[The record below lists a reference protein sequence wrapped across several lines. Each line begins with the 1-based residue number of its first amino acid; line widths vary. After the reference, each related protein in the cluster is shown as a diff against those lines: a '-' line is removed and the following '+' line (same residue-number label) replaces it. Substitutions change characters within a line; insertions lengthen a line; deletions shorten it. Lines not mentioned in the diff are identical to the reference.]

1 MMEQTKERRKLGWAI
16 LISLFLH
23 FVIGYSLAAFGSA
36 FTPALPL
43 EDKPVELTIVDL
55 SATPAPLVA
64 KNPPFMETAPSRESA
79 EKPQEQTFESNANSI
94 AASKLPATGDLPLPT
109 QDGKERPDIN
119 LETHQYSL
127 PTDGSKPQPEPQST
141 VAPES
146 KPPPAATTPKPK
158 TSEAPLST
166 PPTAP
171 VTPPEPEQFAML
183 TSSPPPPIKAPDEA
197 EPTPLPDIAESA
209 PPAAPRPKPELAAS
223 SYQAQKEETR
233 ITGRITN
240 RGPSSVNAVG
250 TPLGRYQ
257 KAVSDAIGSRW
268 YYYMNS
274 KMDLVSIGTAHIEAE
289 VDAHGHVQ
297 KLRVVS
303 NNANEAF
310 ANICLQSFQEAHI
323 PPIPPDLIATLPEG
337 RMPVDFSF
345 TAYGN
350 Q

>member
-1 MMEQTKERRKLGWAI
+1 MMAQTKERRKLGWAI

-23 FVIGYSLAAFGSA
+23 FAVAFSLAAFGGAMSPS
-36 FTPALPL
+36 FPL

-55 SATPAPLVA
+55 SATPPPLVP
-64 KNPPFMETAPSRESA
+64 KDPPFMETAKSRESA
-79 EKPQEQTFESNANSI
+79 EKPKEQTFESNANSL
-94 AASKLPATGDLPLPT
+94 AASQLPATGDAPLPT
-109 QDGKERPDIN
+109 QEGKERPAMN
-119 LETHQYSL
+119 LETHDYSL
-127 PTDGSKPQPEPQST
+127 PTDGSKPEPRST

-146 KPPPAATTPKPK
+146 KPPPAPTTPAKAMV
-158 TSEAPLST
+158 SEPLST
-166 PPTAP
+166 PMAAP
-171 VTPPEPEQFAML
+171 ANTPEPEQFAML
-183 TSSPPPPIKAPDEA
+183 KSSPPPPIKAPDET
-197 EPTPLPDIAESA
+197 EPSPA
-209 PPAAPRPKPELAAS
+209 PVTEAPAAPAVPRPKPELAAS
-223 SYQAQKEETR
+223 DYQAQKEQTR
-233 ITGRITN
+233 ISGRLSN

-274 KMDLVSIGTAHIEAE
+274 KGDLVSIGTAQIQAE
-289 VDAHGHVQ
+289 VDAKGRVQ
-297 KLRVVS
+297 NLRVVS

-337 RMPVDFSF
+337 RMAVDFSF
-345 TAYGN
+345 TSYAN